1 MPVVALCQERGLPSP
16 DPQGA
21 PVALSHMPPLSLSP
35 NQETPGAQGLTTQAL
50 SQRNPYSCA
59 SLGKGLGLSHTS
71 LVSGET
77 GPHVSPSLLCSVSPD
92 NPWNMGEA

>member
-1 MPVVALCQERGLPSP
+1 M
-16 DPQGA
+16 
-21 PVALSHMPPLSLSP
+21 ALSHMPPRPRSLSP

-59 SLGKGLGLSHTS
+59 SLGKRLGLSHTS

-77 GPHVSPSLLCSVSPD
+77 GPHVSLSLVCNVSPD